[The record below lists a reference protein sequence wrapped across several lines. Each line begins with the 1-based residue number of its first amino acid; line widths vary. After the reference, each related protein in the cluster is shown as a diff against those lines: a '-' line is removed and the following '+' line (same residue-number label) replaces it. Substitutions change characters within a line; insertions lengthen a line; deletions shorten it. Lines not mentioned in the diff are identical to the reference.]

1 MALTSHSPVVSKH
14 PDQSSQSIQ
23 SVVSKHPDSAGVL
36 LTVSTFRLSFPTIF
50 KMAGGNL
57 IDRLVWQFRHLWRD
71 GNKARLSIES
81 DHDGSAYASLHVDLG
96 QGRSRPRQAPP
107 PLPTH
112 PPKSRHSQ
120 TPPVNIVKD
129 SNGSTQVV
137 INTTLGKSVTPSDV
151 GTQTSD
157 TVEVEVETATDTVED
172 NLIGVDNNVG
182 KEAVETLTEVVLHNS
197 DISSQPTITLSL
209 GENENEGTKG
219 AASEVANDDMD
230 EEKEAEGD
238 DATDDENESLAGF
251 SPNEEGANTTSPA
264 TPLGKKVVTAG
275 REEGPDEGEPWRLA
289 ASRRRRRSSTDEAQH
304 ARLCALAQQ
313 LNHYFLQNYR
323 EDIAVGKIR
332 PSRWNCNSNWSSN
345 LIPRYESFT
354 MFMTDHKVVEKDADS
369 LTSEWR
375 KLGVDSKIGPHL
387 DKYMS
392 KTGTWRRNLF

>member
-1 MALTSHSPVVSKH
+1 M
-14 PDQSSQSIQ
+14 
-23 SVVSKHPDSAGVL
+23 G
-36 LTVSTFRLSFPTIF
+36 PTIF
-50 KMAGGNL
+50 KMASGNL
-57 IDRLVWQFRHLWRD
+57 LDRLVWQFRHLWRD

-182 KEAVETLTEVVLHNS
+182 KEAVETLTEVVIHNS

-238 DATDDENESLAGF
+238 DATDNENESLAGF
-251 SPNEEGANTTSPA
+251 PPNDEGANTTYPA
-264 TPLGKKVVTAG
+264 TTLGKKVVTAG

-313 LNHYFLQNYR
+313 LNHYLLQDYR
-323 EDIAVGKIR
+323 EDKGVGDTG
-332 PSRWNCNSNWSSN
+332 SSWMYD
-345 LIPRYESFT
+345 I
-354 MFMTDHKVVEKDADS
+354 H
-369 LTSEWR
+369 
-375 KLGVDSKIGPHL
+375 
-387 DKYMS
+387 
-392 KTGTWRRNLF
+392 TGNP

>member
-1 MALTSHSPVVSKH
+1 
-14 PDQSSQSIQ
+14 
-23 SVVSKHPDSAGVL
+23 
-36 LTVSTFRLSFPTIF
+36 
-50 KMAGGNL
+50 MAGGNL

-129 SNGSTQVV
+129 LNRSTQVV
-137 INTTLGKSVTPSDV
+137 MLGKSVTPSDV

-157 TVEVEVETATDTVED
+157 TVEVEVETTTDTVED
-172 NLIGVDNNVG
+172 NLIGVDDNVS
-182 KEAVETLTEVVLHNS
+182 KEAVETLTEVVIHNS
-197 DISSQPTITLSL
+197 DNSSQPTITLSE
-209 GENENEGTKG
+209 GETGNEGTKG

-230 EEKEAEGD
+230 EEEEAEGD
-238 DATDDENESLAGF
+238 DATDDENESLAWF
-251 SPNEEGANTTSPA
+251 SPNEEGANTTYPA

-304 ARLCALAQQ
+304 ARLCDLA
-313 LNHYFLQNYR
+313 NKFNRYFFEDYR
-323 EDIAVGKIR
+323 RDESEGDGTHWIIGPWGK
-332 PSRWNCNSNWSSN
+332 

-354 MFMTDHKVVEKDADS
+354 RFMNEYEVSEKDADS

-375 KLGVDSKIGPHL
+375 KLGVDPKIGPHL
-387 DKYMS
+387 DRYMS
-392 KTGTWRRNLF
+392 KAGAWRRTLF